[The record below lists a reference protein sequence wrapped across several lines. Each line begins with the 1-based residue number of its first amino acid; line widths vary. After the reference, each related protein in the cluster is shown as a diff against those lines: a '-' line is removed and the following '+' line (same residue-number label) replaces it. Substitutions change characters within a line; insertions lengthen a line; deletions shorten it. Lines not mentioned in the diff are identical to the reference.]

1 MRYRKRLFVDPK
13 VQGALLLRAIG
24 YWFFCLLTMALSLL
38 LWQLFT
44 GPARLFY
51 MHFDDM
57 LYWYGPAAVASLL
70 VLPLVIIDCVR
81 LSNRFAGPLY
91 RLRRELRRL
100 GAGETVKPIHFRDGD
115 FWLEFADEFNAV
127 ASSPRRLLRHVPLSF
142 RRGGGMGRCDICGR
156 VCVGG
161 CWGSESGFS
170 RIALS
175 RRAW

>member
-1 MRYRKRLFVDPK
+1 MRHRKQLFVDPK

-24 YWFFCLLTMALSLL
+24 YWFFCLLTMALTLL

-51 MHFDDM
+51 LHFDDM

-91 RLRRELRRL
+91 RLRREMRRL

-127 ASSPRRLLRHVPLSF
+127 AKRVEQLNKQIEELQQGSPIPFESDPELQSVANATE
-142 RRGGGMGRCDICGR
+142 
-156 VCVGG
+156 
-161 CWGSESGFS
+161 SEIDLQLQTAASTS
-170 RIALS
+170 
-175 RRAW
+175 

>member
-1 MRYRKRLFVDPK
+1 MRHRKQLFVDPK

-51 MHFDDM
+51 LHFDDM

-127 ASSPRRLLRHVPLSF
+127 AKRVEQLNKQVEELKQSSPIPFESDLELQSVANATE
-142 RRGGGMGRCDICGR
+142 
-156 VCVGG
+156 
-161 CWGSESGFS
+161 SEVDRQLQPAVTAS
-170 RIALS
+170 
-175 RRAW
+175 

>member
-1 MRYRKRLFVDPK
+1 MRHRRQLFVDPK

-51 MHFDDM
+51 LHFDDM

-127 ASSPRRLLRHVPLSF
+127 AKRVEQLNKQIEELKQGSPIPFESDPELQSVANAT
-142 RRGGGMGRCDICGR
+142 D
-156 VCVGG
+156 
-161 CWGSESGFS
+161 SEVDLQFQSAAATS
-170 RIALS
+170 
-175 RRAW
+175 

>member
-1 MRYRKRLFVDPK
+1 MRHRKQLFVDPK

-51 MHFDDM
+51 LHFDDM

-127 ASSPRRLLRHVPLSF
+127 AKRVEQLNKQIEELKQASPIPFESDQELESVAN
-142 RRGGGMGRCDICGR
+142 GTQ
-156 VCVGG
+156 
-161 CWGSESGFS
+161 SEGDLQFQTAATMS
-170 RIALS
+170 
-175 RRAW
+175 